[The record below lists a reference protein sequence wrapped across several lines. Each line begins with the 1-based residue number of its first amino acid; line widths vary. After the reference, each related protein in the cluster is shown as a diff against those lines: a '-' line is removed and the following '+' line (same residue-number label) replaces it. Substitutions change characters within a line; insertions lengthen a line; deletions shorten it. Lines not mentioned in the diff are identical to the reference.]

1 MVDDHIIDIREY
13 LADSLEGRSPGAF
26 AVWGGGGSRSRL
38 ALPLWRAIYLTG
50 GDWGGIVS
58 VPRGDPGGVPQPI
71 FILDLRQEPARLE
84 CPLDSIRTLKGDTAP
99 AVACTREAGVAVL
112 MGADP
117 ERHWYLLVRGSG
129 EVMVPTGK
137 ERETLLFLAG
147 ECAGLLFFQELATPF
162 PSSS

>member
-13 LADSLEGRSPGAF
+13 LADSLEDRSPGTF

-38 ALPLWRAIYLTG
+38 ALPLWRAIYLAK

-58 VPRGDPGGVPQPI
+58 VSRDGPGTVPKPI

-84 CPLDSIRTLKGDTAP
+84 CPQDSIRILKGEAAP
-99 AVACTREAGVAVL
+99 AVACTPEAGVAVL
-112 MGADP
+112 MGGDP
-117 ERHWYLLVRGSG
+117 ERYWYLLVQGSG
-129 EVMVPTGK
+129 EVVVPKGK
-137 ERETLLFLAG
+137 DRETLLFLAG
-147 ECAGLLFFQELATPF
+147 ECAGLLFFRELATPF